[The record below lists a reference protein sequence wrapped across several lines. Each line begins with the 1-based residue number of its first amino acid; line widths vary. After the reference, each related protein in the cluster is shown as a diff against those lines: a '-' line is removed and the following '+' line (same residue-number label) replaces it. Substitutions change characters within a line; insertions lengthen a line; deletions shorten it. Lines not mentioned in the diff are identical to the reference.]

1 MSLQSSLGKVRGLGS
16 AKTGTDHWW
25 YQRMTA
31 IALIPLIIWFVISIV
46 SLIGADRQD
55 IQDWLSSPISAT
67 LLIVLIIA
75 VFKHAALGVQV
86 VVEDYIKCKALKLT
100 IVIATNLGAI
110 VIAVLSVISVL
121 RLAFGG

>member
-31 IALIPLIIWFVISIV
+31 IALIPLLIWFVVSLV

-75 VFKHAALGVQV
+75 LFKHAALGVQV
-86 VVEDYIKCKALKLT
+86 VVEDYVTVKALKLT
-100 IVIATNLGAI
+100 IVIATNLGATL
-110 VIAVLSVISVL
+110 IAVLSVISVL

>member
-16 AKTGTDHWW
+16 AKAGTDHWW

-31 IALIPLIIWFVISIV
+31 IALIPLLIWFVVSLV

-75 VFKHAALGVQV
+75 LFKHAALGVQV
-86 VVEDYIKCKALKLT
+86 VVEDYVTVKALKLT
-100 IVIATNLGAI
+100 IVIATNLGATL
-110 VIAVLSVISVL
+110 IAVLSVISVL

>member
-16 AKTGTDHWW
+16 AKAGTDHWW

-31 IALIPLIIWFVISIV
+31 IALIPLLIWFVVSLV

-86 VVEDYIKCKALKLT
+86 VVEDYVTVKALKLT
-100 IVIATNLGAI
+100 IVIATNLGATL
-110 VIAVLSVISVL
+110 IAVLSVISVL